1 MRCAAEVT
9 RSDYTAASLRSLHGC
24 QMSSHGRSKPLQ
36 MSRVMS
42 ACSRTSIVD
51 HSGLREAQVARA
63 STVRDGRLQGGNWV
77 GTHVPNMKCTD
88 TIS

>member
-1 MRCAAEVT
+1 MREVIA
-9 RSDYTAASLRSLHGC
+9 RW
-24 QMSSHGRSKPLQ
+24 LQ
-36 MSRVMS
+36 AVANEGVMS
-42 ACSRTSIVD
+42 ACSRTSVGD

-63 STVRDGRLQGGNWV
+63 STVRDGMLQGDDWV

>member
-1 MRCAAEVT
+1 MRSAAEAA
-9 RSDYTAASLRSLHGC
+9 RSDYTAASLGSLYGC
-24 QMSSHGRSKPLQ
+24 QISSQARSKPLQ

-63 STVRDGRLQGGNWV
+63 STVRGRGVQR
-77 GTHVPNMKCTD
+77 D
-88 TIS
+88 D

>member
-1 MRCAAEVT
+1 
-9 RSDYTAASLRSLHGC
+9 
-24 QMSSHGRSKPLQ
+24 

-42 ACSRTSIVD
+42 ACSRTSITD

-63 STVRDGRLQGGNWV
+63 STVRGGRLQGDDWF
-77 GTHVPNMKCTD
+77 GTHVPNMRCMG

>member
-1 MRCAAEVT
+1 
-9 RSDYTAASLRSLHGC
+9 
-24 QMSSHGRSKPLQ
+24 
-36 MSRVMS
+36 MSRMMS
-42 ACSRTSIVD
+42 ACTRMSVGD

-63 STVRDGRLQGGNWV
+63 STVRDGMLQGDDWV

>member
-1 MRCAAEVT
+1 
-9 RSDYTAASLRSLHGC
+9 
-24 QMSSHGRSKPLQ
+24 

-63 STVRDGRLQGGNWV
+63 STVRGGRLQGDDWF
-77 GTHVPNMKCTD
+77 GTHMPDMKCMG
-88 TIS
+88 TISQTRPSERDLSGQRIDVAGQG